1 MRTEA
6 EHFPFLEGENAR
18 DNNKGEEKGAAL
30 MMVEILPLL
39 RLGWQGSEGEPA
51 LEIFRLILRAH
62 ARAVIT
68 STGAIQMCVAFAFR
82 LRAPRSVASN

>member
-18 DNNKGEEKGAAL
+18 NNDKGEEKGAAL

-39 RLGWQGSEGEPA
+39 RLGWQG
-51 LEIFRLILRAH
+51 R
-62 ARAVIT
+62 
-68 STGAIQMCVAFAFR
+68 
-82 LRAPRSVASN
+82 